1 MWTLIKS
8 LRAGAISAAFRS
20 SIAALFVAFAGL
32 SFVPSQAQAAVEYV
46 KICTI
51 YGATFFYIP
60 GTDTCVSAN
69 QIVDAQFAIAR
80 AATRAAT
87 GTAMV
92 ASLVNP
98 FLPDGTNFAVS
109 MHWAGYDGQHALGA
123 TGMMRIFGNLSFT
136 LGFAAGLDRGK
147 LSTFNERTQTAFGT
161 SFPQESWSQIRV
173 LGRAGLTF
181 AW

>member
-20 SIAALFVAFAGL
+20 SIAAALVASAGP
-32 SFVPSQAQAAVEYV
+32 SFVTSQAQAAVEYV

-60 GTDTCVSAN
+60 GTDTCVSAS

-80 AATRAAT
+80 AQTRAAT

-109 MHWAGYDGQHALGA
+109 MHWAGYDGQHAVGV
-123 TGMMRIFGNLSFT
+123 TGLMRLVGNLSCT
-136 LGFAAGLDRGK
+136 LGVAAGVDRGK
-147 LSTFNERTQTAFGT
+147 LSTFNERTQTQFGT
-161 SFPQESWSQIRV
+161 SWPEESWSQVRV
-173 LGRAGLTF
+173 MGRAGLMF

>member
-20 SIAALFVAFAGL
+20 SIAAGLVACA
-32 SFVPSQAQAAVEYV
+32 VPSFLTSPAQAAVEYV
-46 KICTI
+46 RICDV

-60 GTDTCVSAN
+60 GTDTCVSAS
-69 QIVDAQFAIAR
+69 QIVDAQFAVAR

-87 GTAMV
+87 GAAMA

-109 MHWAGYDGQHALGA
+109 MHWAGYDGQHAVGA

-136 LGFAAGLDRGK
+136 LGLAAGLDRGR
-147 LSTFNERTQTAFGT
+147 LSTFNERTQTENGT
-161 SFPQESWSQIRV
+161 SYPQESWSQIR
-173 LGRAGLTF
+173 LMGRAGLTF

>member
-20 SIAALFVAFAGL
+20 SIAAVFVAFTGL
-32 SFVPSQAQAAVEYV
+32 AFVPSQAQAAVEYV
-46 KICTI
+46 RICSI

-60 GTDTCVSAN
+60 GTDTCVTAN

-87 GTAMV
+87 GTAMA

-98 FLPDGTNFAVS
+98 FLANGTNFAVS
-109 MHWAGYDGQHALGA
+109 MHWAGYDGQHALGVS
-123 TGMMRIFGNLSFT
+123 GLMRVWGNLSFSM
-136 LGFAAGLDRGK
+136 GFAAGLDRGK
-147 LSTFNERTQTAFGT
+147 LSTFNERTQTEYGT
-161 SFPQESWSQIRV
+161 SFPQESWSQVRV
-173 LGRAGLTF
+173 LGRAGLMYS
-181 AW
+181 W